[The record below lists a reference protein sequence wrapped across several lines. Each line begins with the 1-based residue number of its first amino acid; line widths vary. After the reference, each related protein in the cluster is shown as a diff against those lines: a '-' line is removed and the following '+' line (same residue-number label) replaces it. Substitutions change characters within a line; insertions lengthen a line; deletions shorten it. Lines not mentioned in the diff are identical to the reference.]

1 MDNLAYGYSLYYMKE
16 NIDKFVSAG
25 LEWSGNS
32 IKQFYSPKYHFKV
45 KKTNNRIAYVQKYT
59 TWINSLVAVLIDNDC
74 TSSTTTALY

>member
-32 IKQFYSPKYHFKV
+32 IKHFYSCIISK
-45 KKTNNRIAYVQKYT
+45 
-59 TWINSLVAVLIDNDC
+59 
-74 TSSTTTALY
+74 